1 MSSYTQGSQTPDRAG
16 ESGWNAPATPFTS
29 PPTPPAGAPAG
40 SVRGS
45 SPSPVP
51 GPDEG
56 LPGLRGSGTVTVRY
70 WAGARAAATVSMDPL
85 PAGSVE
91 DILAAAV
98 AARPAL
104 APVVALCSVLVDGLR
119 SEGDT
124 VVAPGAVVD
133 VLPPFAGG

>member
-1 MSSYTQGSQTPDRAG
+1 MSSYTQGSQTPDRTG
-16 ESGWNAPATPFTS
+16 ESGWNAPAMPFAS
-29 PPTPPAGAPAG
+29 PPTTPAAAPAG
-40 SVRGS
+40 SG
-45 SPSPVP
+45 P
-51 GPDEG
+51 GPAED
-56 LPGLRGSGTVTVRY
+56 LPGPRGSGTVTVRY
-70 WAGARAAATVSMDPL
+70 WAGARAAATVSMDTL

-91 DILAAAV
+91 NILAAAV

-119 SEGDT
+119 SEADT